1 MTNFLTCNNN
11 SLHVRASH
19 FTDEYSRQISIA
31 YQQKLPICLFSVL
44 VVSRSFRQQHKHHAY
59 FIGNNVLWCFWCVP
73 GVALFPG
80 FANMTTWF
88 NIRKTSHTR
97 DERTQINPFTYL
109 QRLRLRVC
117 CLLAASTNFGSQ
129 HQYIG
134 LMRFV
139 NMFYGFIVY
148 IALSNFILNVAY
160 LKQTGT
166 F

>member
-19 FTDEYSRQISIA
+19 FTDEHSRQISIA
-31 YQQKLPICLFSVL
+31 NQQKLPICLFSVL
-44 VVSRSFRQQHKHHAY
+44 DVSRSFRQQHKHHAY

-73 GVALFPG
+73 GVALFPR
-80 FANMTTWF
+80 FANMTTWL

-97 DERTQINPFTYL
+97 DERTQINPFT
-109 QRLRLRVC
+109 
-117 CLLAASTNFGSQ
+117 

-160 LKQTGT
+160 LKQNGT